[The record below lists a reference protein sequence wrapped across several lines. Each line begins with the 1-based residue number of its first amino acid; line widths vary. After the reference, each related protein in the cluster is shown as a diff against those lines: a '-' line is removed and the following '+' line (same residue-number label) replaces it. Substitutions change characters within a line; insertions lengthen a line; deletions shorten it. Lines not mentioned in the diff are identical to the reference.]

1 MKPSLSLL
9 IALIAALGF
18 AQSKETPPDT
28 EQLKREALE
37 KHEAERKVAWRDAL
51 RELGKI
57 EKTAIVFD
65 VRTDVAPPVGLTSPI
80 GREGLTL
87 IADVYA
93 RQYQEI
99 RGVQVFKR
107 NLTASGRPMT
117 SNPAASLANFVAGMP
132 KDLVQRMTGDG
143 LPLSLVP
150 AEKRWYLS
158 LLLGEY
164 PAMNAG
170 TTAQDYSNTY
180 IQLKAAPAYDH
191 EDPSQPGKVYKN
203 RSIHSRSRQED
214 LSSEEAQRIL
224 AGSSGLGQAP
234 PYQPLPSGE
243 LDFAEGEMLT
253 LGEIVE
259 KARTTFK
266 IGYLL
271 DRRLASSLV
280 FIMGSFDR
288 ETFEHVMRDF
298 SRSPGVVPLVM
309 DDRSAKEA
317 LRAMLEGPL
326 SHLLSQD
333 LSDYAETDLTVG
345 DLYKGATLRL
355 GDLLKGNAGALATMN
370 RLKLDPESTV
380 SARVKLFLTVN
391 RVSKDGDR
399 FKKIRGLPIGIE
411 DGG

>member
-1 MKPSLSLL
+1 MKSCLSFLAFL
-9 IALIAALGF
+9 TLTLGF

-37 KHEAERKVAWRDAL
+37 KHDAERKTAWRDAL
-51 RELGKI
+51 RELGKA

-65 VRTDVAPPVGLTSPI
+65 VRTHVAPPLRVTSAI

-87 IADVYA
+87 IADAYA

-99 RGVQVFKR
+99 QGVQVFKR

-132 KDLVQRMTGDG
+132 QDLVQRMTGDG

-170 TTAQDYSNTY
+170 TAAKDYLNTF

-191 EDPSQPGKVYKN
+191 EDPSQPGKMVKN
-203 RSIHSRSRQED
+203 RTHRPRVIQEE
-214 LSSEEAQRIL
+214 LSDDDAQRIL
-224 AGSSGLGQAP
+224 TGASGLGQAA
-234 PYQPLPSGE
+234 PYQPSPSGE

-280 FIMGSFDR
+280 FMMGSFDR

-355 GDLLKGNAGALATMN
+355 GDLLKGNAEALATMD
-370 RLKLDPESTV
+370 RLKLNPDSTV